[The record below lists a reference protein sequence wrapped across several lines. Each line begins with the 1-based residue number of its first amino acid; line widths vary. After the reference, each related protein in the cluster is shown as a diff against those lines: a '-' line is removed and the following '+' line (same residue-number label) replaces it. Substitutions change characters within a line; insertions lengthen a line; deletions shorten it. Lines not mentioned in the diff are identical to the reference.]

1 MRFSAVLHTPTTPIP
16 GDAFPFPV
24 QAIVASSPYSGD
36 LHLGASPAHA
46 KGASLALAQS
56 TNSRNSFI
64 AELGLELSEEKE
76 RPKSEPGE
84 HRQFVKI
91 YEEADNTFIVPLKG
105 VAGATIELQT
115 L

>member
-1 MRFSAVLHTPTTPIP
+1 MSVAVRFSAVLHTPDTTVP

-64 AELGLELSEEKE
+64 AEIGLELGEEKE

-84 HRQFVKI
+84 RQQSVKRD
-91 YEEADNTFIVPLKG
+91 ERS
-105 VAGATIELQT
+105 
-115 L
+115 